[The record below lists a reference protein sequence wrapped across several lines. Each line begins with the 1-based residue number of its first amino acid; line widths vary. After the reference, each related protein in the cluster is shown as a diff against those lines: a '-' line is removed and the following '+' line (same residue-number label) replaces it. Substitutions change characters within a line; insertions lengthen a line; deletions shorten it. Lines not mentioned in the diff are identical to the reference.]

1 MKIITRKENMV
12 YRELKYMQMDMN
24 TAVSEEMLRRNLD
37 LPEHEYHEIALNLER
52 KGLVS
57 RDNGKIQVENLD
69 EEIKVME
76 TQSEVRE
83 AELNH
88 VEEEALRLIEEI
100 SADGAVPRYILEGH
114 LLYGPLKLSTRR
126 MYSIIVSLENKG
138 LIRRTLRED
147 GEYYLISE
155 PQASK

>member
-57 RDNGKIQVENLD
+57 RDNGKIQAENLD

-100 SADGAVPRYILEGH
+100 SADGTVPRYILEGH
-114 LLYGPLKLSTRR
+114 LLYGPLKLSTRK

-138 LIRRTLRED
+138 LIRRTLHED

-155 PQASK
+155 PEASK